1 MKKGISLVVMAI
13 AIIAVL
19 VACANIFL
27 HFLPETA
34 ASLVHLIIA
43 VCNTIMIIIVTRQNR
58 KSSSHISDDPDNSKS
73 Q

>member
-1 MKKGISLVVMAI
+1 MKNGLSVVVMAI

-27 HFLPETA
+27 SFLSETGT
-34 ASLVHLIIA
+34 SLVHLIIA

-58 KSSSHISDDPDNSKS
+58 RNNSEISDNSKS

>member
-1 MKKGISLVVMAI
+1 MKNGLSIVVMAI

-19 VACANIFL
+19 VACANLFL
-27 HFLPETA
+27 SFLPETG

-43 VCNTIMIIIVTRQNR
+43 VCNTIMIIVVTRQNR
-58 KSSSHISDDPDNSKS
+58 SNSSNNSDNSKA